1 MVQKTEKLT
10 DAANINIPP
19 TIVED
24 MEAVAETSNSRDNEQ
39 PVLLLEEQQDTN
51 HQPPPALEA
60 DGGGGGDAGGYPIN
74 DFDNEDLR
82 SGAYICLNTP
92 PPIPLK
98 KKSFSLSLTLLS
110 IFFNNLGKR
119 KIHQFWREI

>member
-24 MEAVAETSNSRDNEQ
+24 MEAVAEPSNSRDNEQ
-39 PVLLLEEQQDTN
+39 PVLLLDEDAEQQDTN
-51 HQPPPALEA
+51 HQPPPAMEA
-60 DGGGGGDAGGYPIN
+60 DGGGGDGLGYQTN

-82 SGAYICLNTP
+82 SGAYICFKTHLFPN
-92 PPIPLK
+92 
-98 KKSFSLSLTLLS
+98 FLL
-110 IFFNNLGKR
+110 
-119 KIHQFWREI
+119 

>member
-51 HQPPPALEA
+51 HQPPPVLEA
-60 DGGGGGDAGGYPIN
+60 DAGGGGDAGGYQIN

-82 SGAYICLNTP
+82 SGAYICLKT
-92 PPIPLK
+92 
-98 KKSFSLSLTLLS
+98 
-110 IFFNNLGKR
+110 
-119 KIHQFWREI
+119 HW